1 MTAIAIEQAPGSLV
15 RDPLVGTSLTAECL
29 ADWSDSQSAW
39 SDAEPAAQTKASPAE
54 SIQAKA
60 ESIQAKAG
68 SIQAKAGP
76 SQCFSDP
83 PALAASPSMEN
94 CDALLVSL
102 ASRRIIVARRG
113 QRVCLWSA
121 ERFCRPLRSIKP
133 GEKVFY
139 NGQLDTVRAI
149 AIY

>member
-1 MTAIAIEQAPGSLV
+1 MTAIAIEQAPGPLV

-39 SDAEPAAQTKASPAE
+39 SDAEPAAQTKSSPAE

-60 ESIQAKAG
+60 ESIQ
-68 SIQAKAGP
+68 SKAGP

>member
-1 MTAIAIEQAPGSLV
+1 MTAIAIEQAPGPLV

-39 SDAEPAAQTKASPAE
+39 SDAEPAAQTKSSPAE

-68 SIQAKAGP
+68 P

-83 PALAASPSMEN
+83 PALAAPALAASPSMEN